1 MGKKEEVFSLYN
13 KLNILLSRENELL
26 KKGDIEGVEGL
37 LKEENDIIINIEKIP
52 KSAYITSNKDK
63 EDFVK
68 IIALCMKKREEN
80 QHLLSELKEGL
91 QAKLSEIEKKK
102 KAFKGYFE
110 SGVISPKFIDK
121 TK

>member
-13 KLNILLSRENELL
+13 KLNILLNKEGELL
-26 KKGDIEGVEGL
+26 KKGDIEGVSAL
-37 LKEENDIIINIEKIP
+37 LEEENEIIINIEKIP
-52 KSAYITSNKDK
+52 KNTYIITNKDR
-63 EDFVK
+63 EDFAK
-68 IIALCMKKREEN
+68 IIASCMKKREEN
-80 QHLLSELKEGL
+80 QKLLSQLKEKL
-91 QAKLSEIEKKK
+91 KTTLSEMEKKK

>member
-13 KLNILLSRENELL
+13 KLNILLSKENELL
-26 KKGDIEGVEGL
+26 KKGDIEGVSSL
-37 LKEENDIIINIEKIP
+37 LEKENKIIINIEEIP
-52 KSAYITSNKDK
+52 KDTYITSSKDR
-63 EDFVK
+63 EDFAK

-80 QHLLSELKEGL
+80 QKLLSQLKEGL
-91 QAKLSEIEKKK
+91 KATLSEIEKKK